1 MSSYSYF
8 SNQTQRYSAAAVGNS
23 SSGGSQVV
31 PLPNGASSGGSS
43 GDPSIRPARTPSVSS
58 WSRLSLSVANDKD
71 GNGLLGGS
79 AGTEGAR
86 SVHPLRSTWVFW
98 YRQQRGG
105 KVLNY
110 EEGIKKIA
118 PFSSIE
124 SFWALWTHLSAPSTL
139 QPTTDYILFHLDVKR
154 PVWEDP
160 LNKDGGKW
168 IIRLRKGV
176 ADILWENLV
185 LALIGDQFDEEDRVC
200 GCVLSVRSQE
210 DIISVWHQD
219 EKDAVAKEHIRETI
233 RRCLQLNP
241 STTLEYKTNNDS
253 LHDKS
258 SFRTQGVDRT
268 AEKSNT

>member
-1 MSSYSYF
+1 
-8 SNQTQRYSAAAVGNS
+8 
-23 SSGGSQVV
+23 
-31 PLPNGASSGGSS
+31 
-43 GDPSIRPARTPSVSS
+43 
-58 WSRLSLSVANDKD
+58 
-71 GNGLLGGS
+71 
-79 AGTEGAR
+79 
-86 SVHPLRSTWVFW
+86 
-98 YRQQRGG
+98 
-105 KVLNY
+105 VLNY

-124 SFWALWTHLSAPSTL
+124 SFWALWTHLSLPSTL
-139 QPTTDYILFHLDVKR
+139 QPTTDYILFHMDVKR

-176 ADILWENLV
+176 ADVLWENLV

-233 RRCLQLNP
+233 KRCLQLNP

-258 SFRTQGVDRT
+258 SFRTQGADRT
-268 AEKSNT
+268 TEKSNT